1 MFYNYEVQKYYED
14 MYYKFIWLMKV
25 LVKDYNVE
33 FPKNNSVVL
42 VFQMHNKLLIGNSNV
57 LYCHNN
63 VLYVLKMRIVVQ
75 LL

>member
-1 MFYNYEVQKYYED
+1 
-14 MYYKFIWLMKV
+14 MKV

-57 LYCHNN
+57 LCCHNN
-63 VLYVLKMRIVVQ
+63 VLYVI
-75 LL
+75 

>member
-14 MYYKFIWLMKV
+14 MYYKFKWLIKV

-33 FPKNNSVVL
+33 FPKKHSVVL

-63 VLYVLKMRIVVQ
+63 VLYVL
-75 LL
+75 